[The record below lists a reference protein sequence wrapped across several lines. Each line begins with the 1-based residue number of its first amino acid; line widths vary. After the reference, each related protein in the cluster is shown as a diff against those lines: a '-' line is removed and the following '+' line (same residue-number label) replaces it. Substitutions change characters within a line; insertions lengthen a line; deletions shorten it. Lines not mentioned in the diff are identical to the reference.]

1 MEQFEGVETS
11 RLDFKVKVNPFTRS
25 VNINVDFKGITYTI
39 ATGYEDIDEWNAF
52 EFGGQTFDIHFHYDA
67 EFLVSIYPVEDNK
80 VDFPKP
86 FKVELTF
93 KMTD

>member
-1 MEQFEGVETS
+1 MNDEIK
-11 RLDFKVKVNPFTRS
+11 FKVQVNPFKREAI
-25 VNINVDFKGITYTI
+25 INSKIGVIQHTQTLY
-39 ATGYEDIDEWNAF
+39 YEDLDEWNAF

-80 VDFPKP
+80 VDFSKP